1 MKKFGKRLQ
10 IYILAVLAAV
20 VLSGCVE
27 QEQKAEEPKTVTE
40 SIEETEEALA
50 KSDNLNMP
58 EIEVS
63 HDFFSMK
70 VTIQNEEEY
79 QAFVDCLEEYTE
91 SVSLTLN
98 LKETDTVIYLDD
110 ILAYQNFL
118 FLTINKGGTISA
130 MNMKILSESPVRDIE
145 LYHPYAIEE
154 NVLSQMPNL
163 ENITI
168 RIDSQYNG
176 ALPAK
181 ELLQNTDCASIVVK
195 WDDEGK
201 EEVNLKE
208 LTEWDEINAM
218 LSEDNCYLK
227 ALYVSNE
234 DDYNCISYEFCVR
247 GEERGN
253 TCETNACAAFICI
266 KDRESYGEKYFD
278 ILVVPV
284 ESIDTLAWLDGRR
297 VRLEDVNFDGYRDL
311 IFVGHNDPIGSLNR
325 CIGFLW
331 DEKEQRYEWNAT
343 VPKHIGRI
351 DDERKRITFGSG
363 YSAFDDDYYIYEYSD
378 GVFTEKRLIVTV
390 SQTEDKVTWQ
400 YYEDGELL
408 KVLEETFDEDAKLY
422 YITCE
427 ENGMV
432 TEKVIEK
439 NDYKYTNYSGLGK
452 EYFPEFDFYN
462 FG

>member
-1 MKKFGKRLQ
+1 SC
-10 IYILAVLAAV
+10 ILISWTVMI
-20 VLSGCVE
+20 LSGCAGQE
-27 QEQKAEEPKTVTE
+27 QEMEEPETVTE
-40 SIEETEEALA
+40 SVQIEEPGEVEEALA

-118 FLTINKGGTISA
+118 FLTINNGGTISA
-130 MNMKILSESPVRDIE
+130 RNMEILSESPLRDIE
-145 LYHPYAIEE
+145 LRHICAIGRD
-154 NVLSQMPNL
+154 VLSQMPNL

-168 RIDSQYNG
+168 LIDSQYNG
-176 ALPAK
+176 IFPAK

-201 EEVNLKE
+201 EEVNLEE

-234 DDYNCISYEFCVR
+234 DDYNYISYEFRVR
-247 GEERGN
+247 GEEKGN
-253 TCETNACAAFICI
+253 LCEANECEAYICI

-278 ILVVPV
+278 ILEVPFG
-284 ESIDTLAWLDGRR
+284 SNDTLSWLDGRR
-297 VRLEDVNFDGYRDL
+297 VRLEDINFDGYCDL
-311 IFVGHNDPIGSLNR
+311 IFVGHNDPIGTHHG

-331 DEKEQRYEWNAT
+331 NEKEQRYEWNAT
-343 VPKHIGRI
+343 VPKHIGWI

-363 YSAFDDDYYIYEYSD
+363 
-378 GVFTEKRLIVTV
+378 
-390 SQTEDKVTWQ
+390 
-400 YYEDGELL
+400 
-408 KVLEETFDEDAKLY
+408 
-422 YITCE
+422 
-427 ENGMV
+427 
-432 TEKVIEK
+432 
-439 NDYKYTNYSGLGK
+439 
-452 EYFPEFDFYN
+452 
-462 FG
+462 